1 DLIAVIFSG
10 KIVMISGR
18 FFLSGNQSRRSATRL
33 LRIEKAVEMMKS
45 HLNDSLAYALSFLP
59 ET

>member
-1 DLIAVIFSG
+1 MEVLQNG
-10 KIVMISGR
+10 E
-18 FFLSGNQSRRSATRL
+18 
-33 LRIEKAVEMMKS
+33 IEKAVEMMKS